1 MDAASGAIMFQRGA
15 DDLIYPASMSKLMLL
30 AVTFKALKAGQIKLD
45 DEFFMSEYAWRR
57 GGAPSGTSAMMVP
70 VGKKAKLDELLKG
83 IIVQSGNDAAI
94 SVAENIA
101 GNESLFAKRMMEEAR
116 PIGLKKSTFK
126 NATGLHDSIQ
136 LKKILNYEEGPTFPA
151 DYRPVNTRVL
161 ASPPSQFEQQIVVA
175 AGSKQG
181 IHRYDPVVTPGG
193 LVGDVTKV
201 FSNVA
206 RVTLLTDDQ
215 SAVGAMNL
223 HGASGLVRHGASPEG
238 TLILDQVTK
247 DQVVYRG
254 DRVLTQGSLAGGL
267 PSIYPRGIP
276 IGTVTHVG
284 QSDVGLYKDIQVS
297 PFVDFS
303 SLESVI
309 VLVPKVRSA
318 QLP

>member
-1 MDAASGAIMFQRGA
+1 MGILVLLSIALLTVYFRESAGGPLHRTQGVGAAILRPFEVGTERIARPFRDVYG
-15 DDLIYPASMSKLMLL
+15 YFHGL
-30 AVTFKALKAGQIKLD
+30 AVARSQNARL
-45 DEFFMSEYAWRR
+45 R
-57 GGAPSGTSAMMVP
+57 
-70 VGKKAKLDELLKG
+70 
-83 IIVQSGNDAAI
+83 
-94 SVAENIA
+94 AEAEHYRQLYIQ
-101 GNESLFAKRMMEEAR
+101 
-116 PIGLKKSTFK
+116 
-126 NATGLHDSIQ
+126 NATAAHDNVQ
-136 LKKILNYEEGPTFPA
+136 LRRLLNYEQGPSFPA
-151 DYRPVNTRVL
+151 DYRPVNTRVI
-161 ASPPSQFEQQIVVA
+161 AGPPSQFEQQIVVA
-175 AGSKQG
+175 AGSNQG
-181 IHRYDPVVTPGG
+181 IHRYDPVVTPAG

-223 HGASGLVRHGASPEG
+223 RGASGLVRHGASPGG

-254 DRVLTQGSLAGGL
+254 DRILTQGSLAGGL

-309 VLVPKVRSA
+309 VLAPKVRSA

>member
-1 MDAASGAIMFQRGA
+1 MGILVLLSIALLTVYFRESAGGPLHRTQGVGAAVLRPFEVGVERIARPFRDVYGYFH
-15 DDLIYPASMSKLMLL
+15 DL
-30 AVTFKALKAGQIKLD
+30 AVAR
-45 DEFFMSEYAWRR
+45 SENGRLR
-57 GGAPSGTSAMMVP
+57 
-70 VGKKAKLDELLKG
+70 
-83 IIVQSGNDAAI
+83 
-94 SVAENIA
+94 AEA
-101 GNESLFAKRMMEEAR
+101 EHYRQLY
-116 PIGLKKSTFK
+116 LQ
-126 NATGLHDSIQ
+126 NATAAHDNVELRAF
-136 LKKILNYEEGPTFPA
+136 LKYEQGPSFPA
-151 DYRPVNTRVL
+151 DYRPVNTRVIGG
-161 ASPPSQFEQQIVVA
+161 PPSQFEQQLVVA
-175 AGSKQG
+175 AGSNQG
-181 IHRYDPVVTPGG
+181 VRRYDPVVTPAG

-223 HGASGLVRHGASPEG
+223 RGASGLVRHGTSAGG

-254 DRVLTQGSLAGGL
+254 DRILTQGSLAGGL

-284 QSDVGLYKDIQVS
+284 QSDVGLYKDIQVK
-297 PFVDFS
+297 PFVDLS
-303 SLESVI
+303 SLQSVI

>member
-1 MDAASGAIMFQRGA
+1 MGILVLLSIALLTVYFRESAGGPLHRTQSVGAAILRPFEVGTERIARPFRDTYG
-15 DDLIYPASMSKLMLL
+15 YFHGL
-30 AVTFKALKAGQIKLD
+30 AVARSQNGRL
-45 DEFFMSEYAWRR
+45 R
-57 GGAPSGTSAMMVP
+57 
-70 VGKKAKLDELLKG
+70 
-83 IIVQSGNDAAI
+83 
-94 SVAENIA
+94 AEAEHYRQLYIQ
-101 GNESLFAKRMMEEAR
+101 
-116 PIGLKKSTFK
+116 
-126 NATGLHDSIQ
+126 NATAAHDNVELRAI
-136 LKKILNYEEGPTFPA
+136 LKYEQGPSFPA

-161 ASPPSQFEQQIVVA
+161 GGPPSQFEQQLVVA
-175 AGSKQG
+175 AGSNQG
-181 IHRYDPVVTPGG
+181 IHRYDPVVTPAG

-223 HGASGLVRHGASPEG
+223 RGASGLVRHGTSSAG

-284 QSDVGLYKDIQVS
+284 QSDVGLYKDIQVR

>member
-1 MDAASGAIMFQRGA
+1 MGVLVLLSLALITVYFRESASGPLHRTQGVGAAILRPFEVGVERIARPFRDVYG
-15 DDLIYPASMSKLMLL
+15 YFHGL
-30 AVTFKALKAGQIKLD
+30 AVAR
-45 DEFFMSEYAWRR
+45 SENGRLRADLQRYRQ
-57 GGAPSGTSAMMVP
+57 
-70 VGKKAKLDELLKG
+70 LYL
-83 IIVQSGNDAAI
+83 Q
-94 SVAENIA
+94 
-101 GNESLFAKRMMEEAR
+101 
-116 PIGLKKSTFK
+116 
-126 NATGLHDSIQ
+126 NATAAHDNLQ
-136 LKKILNYEEGPTFPA
+136 LRQILNYEQGPAFPA

-161 ASPPSQFEQQIVVA
+161 AGPPSQFEQQVVVA
-175 AGSKQG
+175 AGSNQG
-181 IHRYDPVVTPGG
+181 IHRYDPVVTPAG

-223 HGASGLVRHGASPEG
+223 RGASGLVRHGVSPNG

-284 QSDVGLYKDIQVS
+284 QSDVGLYKDIQLS

>member
-1 MDAASGAIMFQRGA
+1 MGILVLLSIALLTVYFRESAGGPLHRTQGVGAAILRPFEVGAERIARPFRDVYG
-15 DDLIYPASMSKLMLL
+15 YFHGL
-30 AVTFKALKAGQIKLD
+30 AVAR
-45 DEFFMSEYAWRR
+45 SENGRLR
-57 GGAPSGTSAMMVP
+57 
-70 VGKKAKLDELLKG
+70 
-83 IIVQSGNDAAI
+83 
-94 SVAENIA
+94 AEA
-101 GNESLFAKRMMEEAR
+101 ERYRQLY
-116 PIGLKKSTFK
+116 LQ
-126 NATGLHDSIQ
+126 NATGRHDSIQ

-175 AGSKQG
+175 AGSNQG
-181 IHRYDPVVTPGG
+181 IHRYDPVVTPAG

-223 HGASGLVRHGASPEG
+223 RGASGLVRHGASPTGG

>member
-1 MDAASGAIMFQRGA
+1 MGVLVLLSIALLTVYFRESAGGPLHRTQGVGAAILRPFEVGTERIARPFRDVYG
-15 DDLIYPASMSKLMLL
+15 YFHGL
-30 AVTFKALKAGQIKLD
+30 AVARSQNGRLRAEAEHYRQLYIQNATAAHDNVQLRA
-45 DEFFMSEYAWRR
+45 
-57 GGAPSGTSAMMVP
+57 
-70 VGKKAKLDELLKG
+70 LLK
-83 IIVQSGNDAAI
+83 
-94 SVAENIA
+94 
-101 GNESLFAKRMMEEAR
+101 
-116 PIGLKKSTFK
+116 
-126 NATGLHDSIQ
+126 
-136 LKKILNYEEGPTFPA
+136 YEQGPSFPA
-151 DYRPVNTRVL
+151 DYRPVNTRVI
-161 ASPPSQFEQQIVVA
+161 AGPPGQFEQQIVVA
-175 AGSKQG
+175 AGSNQG
-181 IHRYDPVVTPGG
+181 IQRYDPVVTPGG

-223 HGASGLVRHGASPEG
+223 RGASGLVRHGASPEG

-284 QSDVGLYKDIQVS
+284 QSDVGLYKDIQVN

>member
-1 MDAASGAIMFQRGA
+1 MGVLVLLSIALLTVYFRESAGGPLHRTQGVGAAILRPFEVGTERIARPFRDTYG
-15 DDLIYPASMSKLMLL
+15 YFHGL
-30 AVTFKALKAGQIKLD
+30 AVARSQNGRL
-45 DEFFMSEYAWRR
+45 R
-57 GGAPSGTSAMMVP
+57 
-70 VGKKAKLDELLKG
+70 
-83 IIVQSGNDAAI
+83 
-94 SVAENIA
+94 AEAEHYRQLYIQ
-101 GNESLFAKRMMEEAR
+101 
-116 PIGLKKSTFK
+116 
-126 NATGLHDSIQ
+126 NATAAHDNVQ
-136 LKKILNYEEGPTFPA
+136 LRRLLNYEQGPSFPA

-161 ASPPSQFEQQIVVA
+161 AGPPSQFEQQIVVA
-175 AGSKQG
+175 AGSNQG
-181 IHRYDPVVTPGG
+181 VQRYDPVVTPGG

-223 HGASGLVRHGASPEG
+223 RSASGLVRHGASPTGG

-318 QLP
+318 KLP

>member
-1 MDAASGAIMFQRGA
+1 MGVLVLLSIALLTVYFRESAGGPLHRTQGVGAAVLRPFEVGVERIARPFRDTYG
-15 DDLIYPASMSKLMLL
+15 YFHGL
-30 AVTFKALKAGQIKLD
+30 AVAR
-45 DEFFMSEYAWRR
+45 SENGRLR
-57 GGAPSGTSAMMVP
+57 
-70 VGKKAKLDELLKG
+70 
-83 IIVQSGNDAAI
+83 
-94 SVAENIA
+94 AEAEHYRQLYIQ
-101 GNESLFAKRMMEEAR
+101 
-116 PIGLKKSTFK
+116 
-126 NATGLHDSIQ
+126 NANGLHDFIQ
-136 LKKILNYEEGPTFPA
+136 LKKILRYEEGPTFPT
-151 DYRPVNTRVL
+151 DYRPVNTRVI
-161 ASPPSQFEQQIVVA
+161 AGPQSQFEQQIVVA
-175 AGSKQG
+175 AGSHQG
-181 IHRYDPVVTPGG
+181 IHRYDPVVTPAG
-193 LVGDVTKV
+193 LIGDVTKV

-254 DRVLTQGSLAGGL
+254 DRVLTQGTLAGGL

-284 QSDVGLYKDIQVS
+284 QSDIGNYKDIQVS

-309 VLVPKVRSA
+309 VLVPKVRNA

>member
-1 MDAASGAIMFQRGA
+1 VPRTRAPRARLAVLGSAAQRSASAPYSSRTRNAVTRRAVMGVLVLLSLALITVYFRESASGPLHRTQGVGA
-15 DDLIYPASMSKLMLL
+15 AVLRPFEVGVERIARPFRDVYGYFHGL
-30 AVTFKALKAGQIKLD
+30 AVAR
-45 DEFFMSEYAWRR
+45 SENGRLR
-57 GGAPSGTSAMMVP
+57 
-70 VGKKAKLDELLKG
+70 
-83 IIVQSGNDAAI
+83 
-94 SVAENIA
+94 AEAEHYRQLYIQ
-101 GNESLFAKRMMEEAR
+101 
-116 PIGLKKSTFK
+116 
-126 NATGLHDSIQ
+126 NATAAHDNVQ
-136 LKKILNYEEGPTFPA
+136 LRQILNYEQGPSFPA

-161 ASPPSQFEQQIVVA
+161 AGPPSQFEQQVVVA
-175 AGSKQG
+175 AGSNQG
-181 IHRYDPVVTPGG
+181 IHRYDPVVTPAG

-223 HGASGLVRHGASPEG
+223 RGASGLVRHGASPGG

-284 QSDVGLYKDIQVS
+284 QSDVGLYKDIQLT

>member
-1 MDAASGAIMFQRGA
+1 MGVLVLLSLALITVYFRESAGGPLHRTQGVGAAVLRPFEVGAERIARPFRDVYG
-15 DDLIYPASMSKLMLL
+15 YFHGL
-30 AVTFKALKAGQIKLD
+30 AV
-45 DEFFMSEYAWRR
+45 
-57 GGAPSGTSAMMVP
+57 
-70 VGKKAKLDELLKG
+70 
-83 IIVQSGNDAAI
+83 
-94 SVAENIA
+94 
-101 GNESLFAKRMMEEAR
+101 AR
-116 PIGLKKSTFK
+116 SQNARLRADLERYRQLYLQ
-126 NATGLHDSIQ
+126 NATALHDNVQ
-136 LKKILNYEEGPTFPA
+136 LRQILTYEQGASFPA
-151 DYRPVNTRVL
+151 DYRPVNTRVI
-161 ASPPSQFEQQIVVA
+161 AGPPGQFEQQVVVA
-175 AGSKQG
+175 AGSNQG
-181 IHRYDPVVTPGG
+181 IARYDPVVTPAG

-223 HGASGLVRHGASPEG
+223 RGASGLVRHGASPGG

-267 PSIYPRGIP
+267 PSVYPRGIP

-284 QSDVGLYKDIQVS
+284 QSDVGLYKDIQLQ

-318 QLP
+318 KLP

>member
-1 MDAASGAIMFQRGA
+1 MGVLVLLSIALLTVYFRESAGGPLHRTQGVGAAILRPFEVGVERIARPFRDVYG
-15 DDLIYPASMSKLMLL
+15 YFHGL
-30 AVTFKALKAGQIKLD
+30 AVARSQNGRL
-45 DEFFMSEYAWRR
+45 R
-57 GGAPSGTSAMMVP
+57 
-70 VGKKAKLDELLKG
+70 
-83 IIVQSGNDAAI
+83 
-94 SVAENIA
+94 AEAEHYRQLYIQ
-101 GNESLFAKRMMEEAR
+101 
-116 PIGLKKSTFK
+116 
-126 NATGLHDSIQ
+126 NATALHDSIQ
-136 LKKILNYEEGPTFPA
+136 LKKILNYEEGPTFPT
-151 DYRPVNTRVL
+151 DYRPVNTRVIGG
-161 ASPPSQFEQQIVVA
+161 PPSQFEQQVVVA
-175 AGSKQG
+175 AGSNQG
-181 IHRYDPVVTPGG
+181 IHRYDPVVTPAG

-223 HGASGLVRHGASPEG
+223 RGASGLVRHGASPEG

-254 DRVLTQGSLAGGL
+254 DRVLTQGTLAGGL

-284 QSDVGLYKDIQVS
+284 QSDVGNYKDIQLS

>member
-1 MDAASGAIMFQRGA
+1 MGVLVLLSIALLTVYFRESAGGPLHRTQGVGAAILRPFEVGTERIARPFRDAYGYFHG
-15 DDLIYPASMSKLMLL
+15 L
-30 AVTFKALKAGQIKLD
+30 AVARSENARLRAEAEHYRQLYIQNAG
-45 DEFFMSEYAWRR
+45 
-57 GGAPSGTSAMMVP
+57 
-70 VGKKAKLDELLKG
+70 
-83 IIVQSGNDAAI
+83 
-94 SVAENIA
+94 
-101 GNESLFAKRMMEEAR
+101 
-116 PIGLKKSTFK
+116 
-126 NATGLHDSIQ
+126 GLHESIQ
-136 LKKILNYEEGPTFPA
+136 LKKILHYEEGPSFPT
-151 DYRPVNTRVL
+151 DYSPVNTRVI
-161 ASPPSQFEQQIVVA
+161 AGPPSQFEQQVVVA
-175 AGSKQG
+175 AGSNQG

-223 HGASGLVRHGASPEG
+223 RGASGLVRHGASPGG

-254 DRVLTQGSLAGGL
+254 DRVLTQGTLAGGL
-267 PSIYPRGIP
+267 RSVYPRGIP

>member
-1 MDAASGAIMFQRGA
+1 MGVLVLLSIALLTVYFRESAGGPLHRTQGVGAAILRPFEVGVERIARPFRDVYDYFHG
-15 DDLIYPASMSKLMLL
+15 L
-30 AVTFKALKAGQIKLD
+30 AVAR
-45 DEFFMSEYAWRR
+45 SENGRLR
-57 GGAPSGTSAMMVP
+57 
-70 VGKKAKLDELLKG
+70 
-83 IIVQSGNDAAI
+83 
-94 SVAENIA
+94 AEA
-101 GNESLFAKRMMEEAR
+101 EHYRQLY
-116 PIGLKKSTFK
+116 LQ
-126 NATGLHDSIQ
+126 NATAAHDNVQ
-136 LKKILNYEEGPTFPA
+136 LRRLLNYEQGPSFPA
-151 DYRPVNTRVL
+151 DYRPVNTRVIGG
-161 ASPPSQFEQQIVVA
+161 PRSQFEQQVVVA
-175 AGSKQG
+175 AGSNQG

-223 HGASGLVRHGASPEG
+223 RGASGLVRHGTSPGG

-267 PSIYPRGIP
+267 PSVYPRGIP

-284 QSDVGLYKDIQVS
+284 QSDVGLYKDIQVK

-309 VLVPKVRSA
+309 VLVPKVQSA